1 MNPKQII
8 LGIISLLLLVFIIQN
23 TETVSVV
30 FLFFE
35 ISMPRAILISVTILI
50 GIIIGV
56 LLPYRVKKQNNI
68 EKE

>member
-1 MNPKQII
+1 MNLKRIVLI
-8 LGIISLLLLVFIIQN
+8 AIVVVALIFIIQN

-35 ISMPRAILISVTILI
+35 VSMPRAILITACILI

-56 LLPYRVKKQNNI
+56 LLPYRVRKQNII